1 MAQPVAPIET
11 SNPAQAK
18 QLPEINTRVHRGRK
32 RGSSNSNIDQPYQVT
47 ITINDYAKIHT
58 TGNAFQLTL

>member
-47 ITINDYAKIHT
+47 INDYAKIHT
-58 TGNAFQLTL
+58 TGNALQLT